1 MRSAQADSHERARR
15 SREVACLPL
24 DSGASCY
31 GLEHRGPHALRHTY
45 ASMAIAS
52 GVPPFELARFNG
64 PSVATLD
71 RTYGHLLPDALVVLV
86 LPWTCSWRAS
96 RASQASA

>member
-1 MRSAQADSHERARR
+1 
-15 SREVACLPL
+15 
-24 DSGASCY
+24 
-31 GLEHRGPHALRHTY
+31 
-45 ASMAIAS
+45 MAIAS